1 MNTICVMCKKQ
12 AVDPITGK
20 PWITIKCEGDSV
32 VHGCSYICTNK
43 IDQVVGKKYW
53 DRVVN
58 TEDFPTLRPMI
69 HKKNTP
75 EEAITDND
83 LEELMEE
90 INEEDRIQQIE
101 WDYEQSSSE
110 DDWENNEY

>member
-1 MNTICVMCKKQ
+1 MCEKQ
-12 AVDPITGK
+12 IEGE

-32 VHGCSYICTNK
+32 VHGCSYLCTNK

-53 DRVVN
+53 HRVVN
-58 TEDFPTLRPMI
+58 QEDFNDIRPIIQQM
-69 HKKNTP
+69 NTP

-83 LEELMEE
+83 LGELLEE
-90 INEEDRIQQIE
+90 INEEQRIQQIE
-101 WDYEQSSSE
+101 WDYEESSEE